1 MIVNLT
7 NPKEAPV
14 DGDIIQETEGSFVI
28 TRSYGEPIDVIL
40 PTHKERFSAIEL
52 RDSFTTD
59 EALLALVSPS
69 DAIRAQAQLLMV
81 GRPISYVYD
90 DANYQ
95 SMINGLEDGNVL
107 TAERAASYRL
117 GVPKTE
123 GSV

>member
-1 MIVNLT
+1 MPDYRVFEDGIEVNRIAAS
-7 NPKEAPV
+7 EEFMQEHYV
-14 DGDIIQETEGSFVI
+14 DYLLIDPPEIPDFQTE
-28 TRSYGEPIDVIL
+28 
-40 PTHKERFSAIEL
+40 FSSVEL

-81 GRPISYVYD
+81 GRPINHSVD
-90 DANYQ
+90 DEGYQ

>member
-1 MIVNLT
+1 MPEYLVFEDGVEVNRIVAS
-7 NPKEAPV
+7 EEFV
-14 DGDIIQETEGSFVI
+14 QEHYTEYLLVESPE
-28 TRSYGEPIDVIL
+28 T
-40 PTHKERFSAIEL
+40 PTHQTEFTSVEL

-81 GRPISYVYD
+81 GRPINHSVD
-90 DANYQ
+90 DEGYQ

-117 GVPKTE
+117 GLSKTE
-123 GSV
+123 GGV

>member
-1 MIVNLT
+1 MPDYRVFEDGIEVNRISAS
-7 NPKEAPV
+7 EEFM
-14 DGDIIQETEGSFVI
+14 QEHYADYLLIDPPEIPDFQTE
-28 TRSYGEPIDVIL
+28 
-40 PTHKERFSAIEL
+40 FSSVEL
-52 RDSFTTD
+52 RNSFTTD

-81 GRPISYVYD
+81 GRPINHSVD
-90 DANYQ
+90 DEGYQ